1 MKTRSC
7 RMGSWF
13 TLCALLGLS
22 ACGGDWSVSKESEAG
37 WLSFNQ
43 NLIRSRLKEPSRAE
57 FSHSFVAQAEG
68 SPVVCVC
75 GDVDEKDRHGA
86 VLDHQRYISCGSATQ
101 PPGPSGWRPT
111 CTQMPL
117 CSSVRST
124 SP

>member
-1 MKTRSC
+1 MN
-7 RMGSWF
+7 
-13 TLCALLGLS
+13 
-22 ACGGDWSVSKESEAG
+22 KESEAG

-43 NLIRSRLKEPSRAE
+43 NLIRSRLKEPGRAE
-57 FSHSFVAQAEG
+57 FGHSVVAQAEG